1 MKKSKGMVFFEK
13 PLVDLEENCRLRL
26 ENYREILDLSE
37 TQIRV
42 AAGTLIYDISGEV
55 LRIKAVYAREIFV
68 EGQIREIRMKERGQ
82 AAQT

>member
-1 MKKSKGMVFFEK
+1 MKKVKGMVYFEK

-37 TQIRV
+37 TQIRI

-55 LRIKAVYAREIFV
+55 LRIKAVSAREIFV
-68 EGQIREIRMKERGQ
+68 EGEIREIRMEEREQ
-82 AAQT
+82 AART

>member
-1 MKKSKGMVFFEK
+1 MKKSKGMVFFVK

-42 AAGTLIYDISGEV
+42 AAGMLIYDISGEV
-55 LRIKAVYAREIFV
+55 LRIKAVSAREIFV

>member
-1 MKKSKGMVFFEK
+1 MKKLKGMVFFEK

-55 LRIKAVYAREIFV
+55 LRIKAVSAREIFV
-68 EGQIREIRMKERGQ
+68 EGEIREIRMEERER
-82 AAQT
+82 AART